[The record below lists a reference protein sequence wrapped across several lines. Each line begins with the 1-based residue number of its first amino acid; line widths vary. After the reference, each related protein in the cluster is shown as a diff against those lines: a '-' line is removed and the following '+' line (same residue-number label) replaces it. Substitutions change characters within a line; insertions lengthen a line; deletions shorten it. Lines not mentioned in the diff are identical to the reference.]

1 MVKIAVAGGTG
12 SIAREIIDVLI
23 ATKKHDILILSRKDP
38 AAVEDRPGVTWAK
51 TDYTDKTQLASI
63 LHGVHTVLAFNSPV
77 GDPNSMAQINVIDA
91 SIAAGVKRF
100 APNEWSGSK
109 FDELPW
115 YGEKAKVRA
124 YLEEINKEK
133 KVLEY
138 TLFQPG
144 LIIDYLVPEG
154 NLKYLKVMP
163 LWINF
168 QGRRGITL
176 ADKDCIYTFTTM
188 ADIANIVARAIEYEG
203 EWPVVG
209 GIRGTTMSDT
219 KLLEIGAKVR
229 GSKFDISSL
238 READVRA
245 DDIRSSWLPQ
255 FKDPNIP
262 LEQSEQ
268 FSKLVTKGSLL
279 SGVSESWV
287 VSDVWNRL
295 FPDYEF
301 KDAEEF
307 LEEQWVGQA

>member
-12 SIAREIIDVLI
+12 SIAREIIDVLV

-38 AAVEDRPGVTWAK
+38 AAVEVRPGVTWAK
-51 TDYTDKTQLASI
+51 TDYTDKAQLTSI

-77 GDPNSMAQINVIDA
+77 GDPNSMAQRNVIGA

-100 APNEWSGSK
+100 APNEWSSSK

-115 YGEKAKVRA
+115 YAEKAKVRA

-144 LIIDYLVPEG
+144 LIVDYLAPAG

-168 QGRRGITL
+168 QDRRGITL
-176 ADKDCIYTFTTM
+176 SDAEATYTLTTM
-188 ADIANIVARAIEYEG
+188 ADIANVVARAIEYKG

-229 GSKFDISSL
+229 GGKFDISSL
-238 READVRA
+238 QEADVRA
-245 DDIRSSWLPQ
+245 GDIRSSWLPK
-255 FKDPNIP
+255 FKDPNVP
-262 LEQSEQ
+262 PEQSEE
-268 FSKLVTKGSLL
+268 FSKIVVKGSLL

-287 VSDVWNRL
+287 VSDEWNRL
-295 FPDYEF
+295 LPDYKF
-301 KDAEEF
+301 KDVEEY
-307 LEEQWVGQA
+307 LEEQWAGQA

>member
-12 SIAREIIDVLI
+12 SISREIIDVLV

-51 TDYTDKTQLASI
+51 TDYTDKAHLTSI
-63 LHGVHTVLAFNSPV
+63 LQGVHTVFTFNSPV
-77 GDPNSMAQINVIDA
+77 GDPSSIAQINVIDA
-91 SIAAGVKRF
+91 AIAAGVKRF
-100 APNEWSGSK
+100 APNEWSSSK

-124 YLEEINKEK
+124 YLEEINKEN

-144 LIIDYLVPEG
+144 MIIGYLAPVG

-163 LWINF
+163 LWIDF
-168 QGRRGITL
+168 QKRRGITL
-176 ADKDCIYTFTTM
+176 GDKEATYTFTTM
-188 ADIANIVARAIEYEG
+188 ADIANVVTRAIEYEG

-219 KLLEIGAKVR
+219 RLLEIGAKVR
-229 GSKFDISSL
+229 GSKFDITSL

-245 DDIRSSWLPQ
+245 GDIRSPWLPQ
-255 FKDPNIP
+255 FTDPNIP
-262 LEQSEQ
+262 PEQSEQ
-268 FSKLVTKGSLL
+268 FSKLVVKGSLL
-279 SGVSESWV
+279 SGVAESWV
-287 VSDVWNRL
+287 VSDEWNRL
-295 FPDYEF
+295 LPDYGFE
-301 KDAEEF
+301 DVEEY
-307 LEEQWVGQA
+307 LEEQWAGQT